1 MLSSNR
7 SVNSNKTK
15 RVRIM
20 KILVMGLPGA
30 GKTTLAAQLH
40 KKLKDCIWLN
50 ADEVRKEADD
60 WDFSEEGRLRQAQ
73 RMADFAQAQVSQGK
87 LALCDFVAPTATAR
101 ETFSA
106 DFTIWLDTIDE
117 SRFEDTNALFEWP
130 TQFDL
135 RLADWNYSLDAII
148 EAIETKRHA

>member
-1 MLSSNR
+1 
-7 SVNSNKTK
+7 
-15 RVRIM
+15 M

-87 LALCDFVAPTATAR
+87 LALCFNCCKWSSNMVG
-101 ETFSA
+101 
-106 DFTIWLDTIDE
+106 
-117 SRFEDTNALFEWP
+117 
-130 TQFDL
+130 
-135 RLADWNYSLDAII
+135 SLS
-148 EAIETKRHA
+148 